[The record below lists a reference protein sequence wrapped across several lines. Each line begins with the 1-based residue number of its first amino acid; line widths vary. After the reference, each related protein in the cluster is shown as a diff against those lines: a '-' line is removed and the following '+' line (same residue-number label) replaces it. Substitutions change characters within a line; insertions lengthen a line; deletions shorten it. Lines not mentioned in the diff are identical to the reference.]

1 MKHQTF
7 IRTLFS
13 GLATLA
19 FASLAWAQT
28 AQVSGRITDASG
40 AVVPGAQITLANRA
54 NGFKRDSVANDEG
67 NYNVPLLQPGTY
79 EISVRKDGFK
89 PILQPNVV
97 LNVEQVARL
106 DFTLEAGAVS
116 ETVTITSTAP
126 VLDRETSSIGQVVEN
141 KTIVTLPLN
150 GRNYTQLVALM
161 PGATPNQGSRAS
173 DGISL
178 NGNRT
183 LQNTFLIDGV
193 DNNNY
198 IFGVDTGSTQA
209 LRPSVDAIQE
219 FRVES
224 ANFSAEYGRAAGG
237 IINLT
242 IKSGTNEFH
251 GSAFEFFRNDK
262 LDANDWFANR
272 ASLKRPP
279 LRYNQFGGTLGG
291 PVWKNHTFFFASY
304 QGTRDKRA
312 RTSTTTVPT
321 VDMVRGNFG
330 AVNIYDPANVVAG
343 ARAQFTNNIIPEAR
357 IDPVGRKLAA
367 LYPLPNLPGLINNYA
382 ATVPL
387 KDISDQYD
395 FRGDHSFGAQDT
407 MFVRFSKQNRELN
420 TGSLFAAPGNGGSG
434 FLDYPLIVPP
444 KAWSLVGGHT
454 HVFTTALVNELR
466 IGYTKNNS
474 DQLTSATAPLFDQFG
489 FKGIPQFDGLVGL
502 PQITVANFSA
512 LGDRTFTPAPKSA
525 AIWHITDNLP
535 WTRGNHTFKFGGE
548 LRFRENVTI
557 STSNARG
564 ALNFNGQFTLRTPGT
579 GIGSALADLLLGLTN
594 SATLTSVAR
603 GTYLDRY
610 YGLYANDNWKLTPK
624 LTLNLGLR
632 YEIQTPM
639 WEKDLRATN
648 FDLEPG
654 SATYGTLVNAKQGD
668 IRARSF
674 VKLDQNNFS
683 PRLGFAY
690 QLDNKTAVRGS
701 FGIFYG
707 GLGYQATG
715 NSGSTNLP
723 YFVSITLASATTAA
737 TSGLIL
743 QNGFPAN
750 FLNPA
755 SAVNP
760 AGFSISAN
768 SPSSEVYQWNLNVQR
783 EIFGQTVVSIAYV
796 GSGSAKLRGYLDA
809 NAPKPGAGAV
819 NPRRPFPTFG
829 AIVLSTPFAHATYHS
844 LQAKAERRF
853 SNGFSLLSSYT
864 WSHAIDNS
872 VDGEDTGNGAV
883 NPQDPLNTNAE
894 KAHSATDL
902 RHRMVTSVIYDLPFG
917 RKTGLLS
924 GNAVARVITGGWQVG
939 GIFVAQTGFPLTPTV
954 TPNPANTTTPVRA
967 NQLRDGNLARGER
980 TVDRWFDPTA
990 FASAT
995 AFNYGNSARNVI
1007 RAPGLVNLDLL
1018 IARNFQLTER
1028 FRLEFRGEMFNATN
1042 SVHFGRPNLTINAA
1056 QGGRITNT
1064 QAPNRNV
1071 QFGLRLAF

>member
-1 MKHQTF
+1 MKHQNF
-7 IRTLFS
+7 HRITLLWVAFFA
-13 GLATLA
+13 LAISA
-19 FASLAWAQT
+19 FGQT
-28 AQVSGRITDASG
+28 AQISGRIADASG
-40 AVVPGAQITLANRA
+40 AVVPGSQITLTNQA
-54 NGFKRDSVANDEG
+54 NGLKRDTVANSEGVYTIPLLPPG
-67 NYNVPLLQPGTY
+67 NYQINV
-79 EISVRKDGFK
+79 SKDGFK
-89 PILQPNVV
+89 PIVQTGIV

-106 DFTLEAGAVS
+106 DFSLQTGAVTD
-116 ETVTITSTAP
+116 TVTITSSGP
-126 VLDRETSSIGQVVEN
+126 VLERETSSIGQAIEN
-141 KTIVTLPLN
+141 KTIITLPLN

-161 PGATPNQGSRAS
+161 PGATPNQGSRAT

-237 IINLT
+237 IINIS
-242 IKSGTNEFH
+242 IKSGTNAFR
-251 GSAFEFFRNDK
+251 GSAFEFLRNDK

-272 ASLKRPP
+272 AGLKRPP
-279 LRYNQFGGTLGG
+279 LRYNQFGGTVGG
-291 PVWKNHTFFFASY
+291 PVWRNHTFFFASY
-304 QGTRDKRA
+304 QGTRDKRS

-321 VDMVRGNFG
+321 VDMVKGNFG
-330 AVNIYDPANVVAG
+330 AVNIYDPSLVVAG
-343 ARAQFTNNIIPEAR
+343 ARTQFTNNIIPDSR

-367 LYPLPNLPGLINNYA
+367 LYPAPNLAGTVNNYA

-387 KDISDQYD
+387 KDFADQWD
-395 FRGDHSFGAQDT
+395 FRGDHSFSSKDT
-407 MFVRFSKQNRELN
+407 MLVRFSKQDRDIS
-420 TGSLFAAPGNGGSG
+420 TGSLFAAPGNGGAG
-434 FLDYPLIVPP
+434 FGEYPLIVPP
-444 KAWSLVGGHT
+444 KAWSIVGGET
-454 HVFTTALVNELR
+454 HVFSNSLVNEFRL
-466 IGYTKNNS
+466 GYTKNSS
-474 DQLTSATAPLFDQFG
+474 DQLTNAASALFDQIG
-489 FKGIPQFDGLVGL
+489 FKGVPQFDGLVGL

-525 AIWHITDNLP
+525 AILHITDNLP
-535 WTRGNHTFKFGGE
+535 WTHGNHTFKFGGE
-548 LRFRENVTI
+548 LRFRKNITI
-557 STSNARG
+557 STSSARG
-564 ALNFNGQFTLRTPGT
+564 ALNFNGQFTSKTPGT
-579 GIGSALADLLLGLTN
+579 GSGSSLADLLLGYTN
-594 SATLTSVAR
+594 SATLSSVAR
-603 GTYLDRY
+603 GTYLDKY
-610 YGLYANDNWKLTPK
+610 YGVYGNDTWKVTPR

-632 YEIQTPM
+632 YEIQTPI
-639 WEKDLRATN
+639 WEIDRRASN
-648 FDLEPG
+648 FDLEQG
-654 SATYGTLVNAKQGD
+654 SSTYGTLVAAKDGD

-674 VKLDQNNFS
+674 VDLDKNNFS
-683 PRLGFAY
+683 PRVGFAY
-690 QLDNKTAVRGS
+690 QVNPKTTVRGS

-723 YFVSITLASATTAA
+723 YFVAITLASPTTAA
-737 TSGLIL
+737 VSSLVL
-743 QNGFPAN
+743 QNGFPTN

-760 AGFSISAN
+760 AGFSISRN

-783 EIFGQTVVSIAYV
+783 EIWGQTVVSVAYV

-829 AIVLSTPFAHATYHS
+829 AIILSTPFAHATYHS
-844 LQAKAERRF
+844 MQAKAERRF

-864 WSHAIDNS
+864 WSHVLDNS

-883 NPQDPLNTNAE
+883 NPQDPYNTRAE
-894 KAHSATDL
+894 KASSAIDL

-917 RKTGLLS
+917 RKDKLL
-924 GNAVARVITGGWQVG
+924 GNNAVARAIVGGWQIG
-939 GIFVAQTGFPLTPTV
+939 GIFVAQTGFGLTPTV
-954 TPNPANTTTPVRA
+954 SPNPSNSTTPARA
-967 NQLRDGNLARGER
+967 DQLRDGNLSGSGR
-980 TVDRWFDPTA
+980 TVDRWYDTTA
-990 FASAT
+990 FAPAT

-1018 IARNFQLTER
+1018 IARNFQITER
-1028 FRLEFRGEMFNATN
+1028 FRMEFRGEMFNATN
-1042 SVHFGRPNLTINAA
+1042 SVHFGRPNVTVNAA

-1064 QAPNRNV
+1064 QSPNRNV
-1071 QFGLRLAF
+1071 QFGLRLGF